1 MIDNLIAKS
10 FCRALIISLE
20 EIPGSKIAGEDEGH
34 ILKALDKITNCFLV
48 RLEYFTLH
56 KKWRSFLSYSQ
67 QPTNLLIVLS
77 LLMSWY
83 IWSYA

>member
-56 KKWRSFLSYSQ
+56 KK
-67 QPTNLLIVLS
+67 
-77 LLMSWY
+77 
-83 IWSYA
+83 